1 MFIKDAFDDGVV
13 FFLCVC
19 KNNVID
25 VNLYPTGLKFF
36 CQDGLK
42 QPLKVGRCHVLSYV
56 MWNLFTVGSLQF
68 YSDTTVASLKANQNR
83 PKIQYYGN
91 K

>member
-19 KNNVID
+19 KNNNVID

-42 QPLKVGRCHVLSYV
+42 QPLKVGRCHC
-56 MWNLFTVGSLQF
+56 
-68 YSDTTVASLKANQNR
+68 
-83 PKIQYYGN
+83 
-91 K
+91 

>member
-19 KNNVID
+19 KNNNVID

-42 QPLKVGRCHVLSYV
+42 QSLKVGRCYVLCYV
-56 MWNLFTVGSLQF
+56 MLCGIYLPSVIYNFVVIAQ
-68 YSDTTVASLKANQNR
+68 
-83 PKIQYYGN
+83 
-91 K
+91 